1 MEPSFALPR
10 FDIFAI
16 YGQYCDITSAAY
28 THGSEGC
35 ISNEESHNGRFSRE
49 ALNQLLKL
57 VESRLHLRISMLE
70 EIYKLMLRLELS
82 DFSEFSRFYD
92 FVFFI
97 CRENGQKNITVSR
110 AVMAWKLVLAGR
122 FQLLNQWCNFVEENQ
137 RHNISE
143 DTWRQVLSFS
153 RCVQDNLEGYDPE
166 GAWPVLID
174 EFVEHMYRSRAH
186 NDSVSSFC
194 NCCDSDLRSFE
205 DPLSGFSNL
214 PCQKRK
220 LYDHLEEDNTSLA
233 GYTSDYSFRISKR
246 RQISADTY
254 VSCKE
259 NPSEIAAG
267 DCTEMFKHNNS
278 SFGCSKSPCAVEG
291 CLSKGF
297 AGLLSGRP
305 CMQYG
310 RERGV
315 S

>member
-1 MEPSFALPR
+1 MCIDMDGCLTSLHCN
-10 FDIFAI
+10 
-16 YGQYCDITSAAY
+16 YCT
-28 THGSEGC
+28 
-35 ISNEESHNGRFSRE
+35 
-49 ALNQLLKL
+49 
-57 VESRLHLRISMLE
+57 
-70 EIYKLMLRLELS
+70 
-82 DFSEFSRFYD
+82 
-92 FVFFI
+92 
-97 CRENGQKNITVSR
+97 
-110 AVMAWKLVLAGR
+110 
-122 FQLLNQWCNFVEENQ
+122 
-137 RHNISE
+137 
-143 DTWRQVLSFS
+143 
-153 RCVQDNLEGYDPE
+153 
-166 GAWPVLID
+166 
-174 EFVEHMYRSRAH
+174 
-186 NDSVSSFC
+186 
-194 NCCDSDLRSFE
+194 
-205 DPLSGFSNL
+205 GFSNL

-233 GYTSDYSFRISKR
+233 GYPSDYSFRISKR

-278 SFGCSKSPCAVEG
+278 SFSCSKSPCAVEG